1 MKNKS
6 NKLKSIL
13 ALTLGT
19 TFGLASIPAIS
30 VGSLFKSSAAERNI
44 PYTSSQK
51 TITNGNFETV
61 GSTLTGWENQRIESL
76 YDLTKNNVNTT
87 ISGIVNVSSEE
98 NFKESLKSL
107 MGTTNSSNYNTFIN
121 QYESFYTNNFSSE
134 PVPTYEMP
142 SYPNKYSSEEEKTT
156 SALMI
161 SAGYVQN
168 TESRVYL
175 NGSKLGGSEV
185 PGHVTISPSE
195 VQVDGKNSF
204 PVIGKSFTYTPQS
217 DTSRTQTFTY
227 YENTKLDSTDP
238 KRHCWINNEDSLI
251 YYNDYVNAISENK
264 VYETYTSS
272 SDLQLSN
279 DCYFKLTFRVYTT
292 SRDDE
297 YATEN
302 KLSASIKLLGD
313 FKDNENSTFENINT
327 YSASNNK
334 SEWAEYTYYI
344 ATNYGTSGV
353 NKTRIQLSLGSA
365 DAPSSGTVFFDD
377 VELVEIQQSE
387 FYLESKKSS
396 SPNPDISGGRE
407 NIKIIDM
414 KGGKVISLTNFDYPA
429 SANNTMEDFGWEWD
443 SSTSATED
451 AFEIIKES
459 DKTGYSTFYDND
471 DPSSIEEDFK
481 NHCLK
486 VTNSTSNAI
495 KFNTSKATV
504 EPFNYY
510 KISLWSRYD
519 YNDPDLLKS
528 TSFTH
533 DKFSI
538 TLNGTLDGKTVS
550 TKSYD
555 IDPYNENQIKTDSTG
570 HVSNFW
576 VQTSFYVQACPIY
589 QTEIWFTISV
599 PKNSLFLFDNYTI
612 ENITSTE
619 YSSATDKN
627 LALTST
633 LPTETISNG
642 FFFTTESDQ
651 TTAGLYSP
659 SDWTLS
665 KGDYSTETIYY
676 LDTTNKDSTHTEK
689 VIKESDLTITTDN
702 DGNPI
707 ITYKLDGENE
717 FEYSYLAP
725 PSSEDPSTINYEM
738 YKWTDSTNTNENYSV
753 STIYVIKGSDIID
766 GIAVGKDYDNTL
778 GAKTIT
784 KNDKSYINP
793 NGDIENYLVLNN
805 TNNIIKPKFTYL
817 SEKFSVSSGKYRA
830 INVYVYSELSAD
842 ANAKINLLNSSS
854 EVIGTLNIAEHENV
868 ANQDNWVKYT
878 FHVLGGIASEN
889 LYLQIQYGDGEKNMT
904 GAVLFKTIYSAPS
917 SENVYNEKQLLNATD
932 LESEHA
938 KVVNLSGSNFTEIG
952 EQIEGSV
959 GQFTP
964 LNIEITTAHEDLSVA
979 KLSIV
984 DTTVEGNASFKN
996 EDSASPYVLVM
1007 QNTATTR
1014 SVARFDREYSI
1025 AKSSYYKFTVVA
1037 KAIDIPSTGCAQIKF
1052 TNLSSTLT
1060 VSTNEYT
1067 EYTFY
1072 LATGTDSI
1080 TTSCEMILDNCT
1092 GTLAIDSISV
1102 EKLTESTYTS
1112 GIADIS
1118 TETPNITKI
1127 DFRDTTETDDDA
1139 ELPDAEKSNKTLE
1152 VLFATLSSLLL
1163 VVALIIAIVFTRL
1176 SGKKKRTRGKRN
1188 KVQSSDIDEQK
1199 GFV

>member
-19 TFGLASIPAIS
+19 TFGLASLPAIS
-30 VGSLFKSSAAERNI
+30 VGSLFKSSANERYVE
-44 PYTSSQK
+44 YTATQK
-51 TITNGNFETV
+51 TITNGNFETT
-61 GSTLTGWENQRIESL
+61 GDTLSGWENQRIESL

-98 NFKESLKSL
+98 NFKESLNSL
-107 MGTTNSSNYNTFIN
+107 MGTTGSSNYNTAVTN
-121 QYESFYTNNFSSE
+121 YNSFFSIFTSE
-134 PVPTYEMP
+134 PERNNDYLQK
-142 SYPNKYSSEEEKTT
+142 YPNKYSSEEEKTT

-168 TESRVYL
+168 TERRVYL
-175 NGSKLGGSEV
+175 NGVKHPENETF
-185 PGHVTISPSE
+185 GHTTFSLSE

-204 PVIGKSFTYTPQS
+204 PEIGKNFTYTPTGS
-217 DTSRTQTFTY
+217 TEGAKTFIY
-227 YENTKLDSTDP
+227 QENTELESTDP
-238 KRHCWINNEDSLI
+238 KRHYWVENTNSSQLI
-251 YYNDYVNAISENK
+251 YYNDYVCDIEENK

-292 SRDDE
+292 SRDVGLSS
-297 YATEN
+297 EN
-302 KLSASIKLLGD
+302 KVSASIKLLGD

-327 YSASNNK
+327 GGTWK
-334 SEWAEYTYYI
+334 TYTYYI
-344 ATNYGTSGV
+344 ATNYGSSGV

-396 SPNPDISGGRE
+396 SPDPEISGSRE

-414 KGGKVISLTNFDYPA
+414 KGGKVTSLTNFDYPA
-429 SANNTMEDFGWEWD
+429 STNNTMEDFGWEWD

-471 DPSSIEEDFK
+471 NPSSIEEDYE

-665 KGDYSTETIYY
+665 KGDYSNETIYY

-689 VIKESDLTITTDN
+689 VIKESDLTITGEGD
-702 DGNPI
+702 DRK

-717 FEYSYLAP
+717 FEYSYYLAP
-725 PSSEDPSTINYEM
+725 SSSEGSSTTNYEM
-738 YKWTDSTNTNENYSV
+738 YKWTNSVSTNENYSV

-778 GAKTIT
+778 GTKTIT

-952 EQIEGSV
+952 EQIEGSA

-964 LNIEITTAHEDLSVA
+964 LNVKITTAHEDLSVA

-984 DTTVEGNASFKN
+984 DTTVEGNAGFKN

-1025 AKSSYYKFTVVA
+1025 AKSSYYKFTIVA

-1060 VSTNEYT
+1060 VNTNEYT

-1127 DFRDTTETDDDA
+1127 DFRDTSETDDDA

>member
-19 TFGLASIPAIS
+19 TLGLASLPTIP
-30 VGSLFKSSAAERNI
+30 VGSLFKSSANERYVE
-44 PYTSSQK
+44 YTATQK
-51 TITNGNFETV
+51 TITNGNFETT
-61 GSTLTGWENQRIESL
+61 GDTLSGWENQRIESGNAVSGAIHS
-76 YDLTKNNVNTT
+76 TA
-87 ISGIVNVSSEE
+87 SGIVNIVDE
-98 NFKESLKSL
+98 NKFNESLNSL
-107 MGTTNSSNYNTFIN
+107 ISESFRNANTTNNTLPAFPGH
-121 QYESFYTNNFSSE
+121 YWTTPEGETDE
-134 PVPTYEMP
+134 
-142 SYPNKYSSEEEKTT
+142 NKT

-161 SAGYVQN
+161 NAGKYVN
-168 TESRVYL
+168 TLKRTYTAIQYKEDGNYSQTEVSL
-175 NGSKLGGSEV
+175 EFENEEKLPKRGENTTTSGSENAKQ
-185 PGHVTISPSE
+185 IIALSPTDLSTLNNLLP
-195 VQVDGKNSF
+195 DDTTKWDYGWKF
-204 PVIGKSFTYTPQS
+204 S
-217 DTSRTQTFTY
+217 DTQGYTY
-227 YENTKLDSTDP
+227 YINDSWKNIT
-238 KRHCWINNEDSLI
+238 EE
-251 YYNDYVNAISENK
+251 NAI
-264 VYETYTSS
+264 YETYTSS

-279 DCYFKLTFRVYTT
+279 NCYFKLTFNVYTKDV
-292 SRDDE
+292 DD
-297 YATEN
+297 YLLA
-302 KLSASIKLLGD
+302 SANIRLLGD
-313 FKDNENSTFENINT
+313 FKDNENSSFENINT
-327 YSASNNK
+327 NGVWK
-334 SEWAEYTYYI
+334 TYTYYI
-344 ATNYGTSGV
+344 ATNYGSGGI

-365 DAPSSGTVFFDD
+365 ENPSYGTVFFDD
-377 VELVEIQQSE
+377 VELVEIQQRE
-387 FYLESKKSS
+387 FYLESAKSS
-396 SPNPDISGGRE
+396 NPANAKDRE
-407 NIKIIDM
+407 NIKVIDM
-414 KGGKVISLTNFDYPA
+414 KNGKVVSITNFDDHA
-429 SANNTMEDFGWEWD
+429 VNNTMEDYGWEWD
-443 SSTSATED
+443 SSTSATDD
-451 AFEIIKES
+451 AFEIIQER
-459 DKTGYSTFYDND
+459 DKTGYSTFYDVTDPNNID
-471 DPSSIEEDFK
+471 DDYE

-486 VTNSTSNAI
+486 VTNTTSNAI
-495 KFNTSKATV
+495 KFNTEKVKV

-538 TLNGTLDGKTVS
+538 TLNGTLNGKTVS

-555 IDPYNENQIKTDSTG
+555 IDPYNENQIKEDSTG

-576 VQTSFYVQACPIY
+576 TQTSFYVQACPLY
-589 QTEIWFTISV
+589 ETEVWFTISV

-642 FFFTTESDQ
+642 FFFTTESDE
-651 TTAGLYSP
+651 TEAGLYSP
-659 SDWTLS
+659 SNWTLS
-665 KGDYSTETIYY
+665 KGDYSTSKIYY
-676 LDTTNKDSTHTEK
+676 LKTTNDNETVTEK
-689 VIKESDLTITTDN
+689 VIKESDLTITEN
-702 DGNPI
+702 ESI
-707 ITYKLDGENE
+707 IYNLDGLDGDDHKYTYDYQEPQTGEN
-717 FEYSYLAP
+717 YSTYLW
-725 PSSEDPSTINYEM
+725 N
-738 YKWTDSTNTNENYSV
+738 DSQNTNETYKS
-753 STIYVIKGSDIID
+753 STIYVFDGSDIID
-766 GIAVGKDYDNTL
+766 GIAVGKNYDNRL
-778 GAKTIT
+778 GERTIT
-784 KNDKSYINP
+784 ANGKSFINP
-793 NGDIENYLVLNN
+793 TDEIENYLVLNN
-805 TNNIIKPKFTYL
+805 TNSIIKPKFTYL

-868 ANQDNWVKYT
+868 ENEDNWVKYT
-878 FHVLGGIASEN
+878 FYVLGGIASEN

-917 SENVYNEKQLLNATD
+917 SENTYNEKQLLSATD
-932 LESEHA
+932 LENEHA

-952 EQIEGSV
+952 EKIDGAEG
-959 GQFTP
+959 QYTP
-964 LNIEITTAHEDLSVA
+964 LNVEITTSHEDLSVA
-979 KLSIV
+979 KLQIL
-984 DTTVEGNASFKN
+984 DTTVEANASFKK
-996 EDSASPYVLVM
+996 EGSKSPYVLVM
-1007 QNTATTR
+1007 KNTETTK
-1014 SVARFDREYSI
+1014 SVARLDREYSI

-1037 KAIDIPSTGCAQIKF
+1037 KAIDIPSTGSAQIKF

-1112 GIADIS
+1112 GIATI
-1118 TETPNITKI
+1118 TEETPNITKI
-1127 DFRDTTETDDDA
+1127 DFRTTSETDDTD
-1139 ELPDAEKSNKTLE
+1139 LPDAEKSNKTLE

-1163 VVALIIAIVFTRL
+1163 VVALIIALVFTRL

>member
-19 TFGLASIPAIS
+19 TFGLASLPAIS
-30 VGSLFKSSAAERNI
+30 VGSLFKSSANERYVE
-44 PYTSSQK
+44 YTATQK
-51 TITNGNFETV
+51 TITNGNFETT
-61 GSTLTGWENQRIESL
+61 GDTLSGWENQRINSGNATS
-76 YDLTKNNVNTT
+76 DAIFSTA
-87 ISGIVNVSSEE
+87 SGIVNITNV
-98 NFKESLKSL
+98 NLFNESLNSL
-107 MGTTNSSNYNTFIN
+107 IS
-121 QYESFYTNNFSSE
+121 ESFRTANATDTTLPTFPGHYWTTSE
-134 PVPTYEMP
+134 GETETDE
-142 SYPNKYSSEEEKTT
+142 NRT

-161 SAGYVQN
+161 SAGKYVN
-168 TESRVYL
+168 TLERKYSAIRKKDGESDTTTEVTLEFESTDKLPKRNEGTTTKDTVQTLFPLGDTEL
-175 NGSKLGGSEV
+175 NTLNSSLPDGSESWEY
-185 PGHVTISPSE
+185 GWR
-195 VQVDGKNSF
+195 
-204 PVIGKSFTYTPQS
+204 YTDDSQGY
-217 DTSRTQTFTY
+217 TY
-227 YENTKLDSTDP
+227 YLKDSWKAVT
-238 KRHCWINNEDSLI
+238 EE
-251 YYNDYVNAISENK
+251 NAI
-264 VYETYTSS
+264 YETYTSS

-279 DCYFKLTFRVYTT
+279 NCYFKLTFNVYTEDAD
-292 SRDDE
+292 SS
-297 YATEN
+297 N
-302 KLSASIKLLGD
+302 KASANIKLLGD
-313 FKDNENSTFENINT
+313 FKDNENSSFENINT
-327 YSASNNK
+327 SGTWK
-334 SEWAEYTYYI
+334 TYTYYI
-344 ATNYGTSGV
+344 ATNYGSSGV

-365 DAPSSGTVFFDD
+365 DAPSSSTVFFDD

-387 FYLESKKSS
+387 FNLESKKSS

-429 SANNTMEDFGWEWD
+429 SINNTMEDFGWEWD

-665 KGDYSTETIYY
+665 KGDYSAENIYY
-676 LDTTNKDSTHTEK
+676 LDTTNNDSTHTEK
-689 VIKESDLTITTDN
+689 VIKESDLTITGEGD
-702 DGNPI
+702 DRK

-964 LNIEITTAHEDLSVA
+964 LNVEITTAHEDLSVA

-984 DTTVEGNASFKN
+984 DTTVEGNANFKN

-1139 ELPDAEKSNKTLE
+1139 ELPEAEKSNKTLE